1 MKRILKLKSKKHTGL
16 VYNIEPRGLSKIV
29 TDNEG
34 NYYGMYHSGKDDT
47 EIFADCEKSWS
58 L

>member
-1 MKRILKLKSKKHTGL
+1 MKRILKLESKKHNGL
-16 VYNIEPRGLSKIV
+16 VYIIEPRRLSKIV

-34 NYYGMYHSGKDDT
+34 NYYGSYHLGKDDT
-47 EIFADCEKSWS
+47 EIFSNCEKSWS